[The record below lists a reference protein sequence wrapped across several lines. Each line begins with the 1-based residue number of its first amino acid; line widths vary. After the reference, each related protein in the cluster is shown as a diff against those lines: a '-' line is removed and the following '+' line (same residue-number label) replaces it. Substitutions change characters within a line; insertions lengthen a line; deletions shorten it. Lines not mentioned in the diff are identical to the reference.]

1 MIVSLGNLVI
11 NKREIKEEEINVKFT
26 WFEYIL
32 TLNGI
37 VIRKPLAFAKFWKYI
52 IFSLVDQNL
61 TPLKFLLDYAF
72 KY

>member
-11 NKREIKEEEINVKFT
+11 NKREIKEEEIYVKFT

-52 IFSLVDQNL
+52 IFSLVDQPH
-61 TPLKFLLDYAF
+61 TS
-72 KY
+72 